1 MTKTEFKS
9 IRGEKDFLLRYFN
22 KEANT
27 NLDIQTFS
35 NLLSIWI
42 MTIGIHPQQGIE
54 LILNYLD
61 KKFA

>member
-22 KEANT
+22 KESKM
-27 NLDIQTFS
+27 NLDINTFS
-35 NLLSIWI
+35 NYLTIWI
-42 MTIGIHPQQGIE
+42 INMGLHPQQGVE

-61 KKFA
+61 KKYA